1 MSSMFSE
8 ALSEDLKKLRAGP
21 FLGGQ
26 GFFLDFFR
34 NRHVPQCLPQGF
46 RLQEKTLPI
55 HNL

>member
-1 MSSMFSE
+1 MFSE